1 MLDEFALGRECIQYL
16 KEQARPEPGVKLL
29 SEYLTAFTAIWSLN
43 ATKLEEMLYI
53 SLCSL
58 SEV

>member
-29 SEYLTAFTAIWSLN
+29 SEYLTAFTAI
-43 ATKLEEMLYI
+43 
-53 SLCSL
+53 
-58 SEV
+58 